1 MVVQSKMMSIQAD
14 VVVIGGGPGGVV
26 AAARA
31 ADLGAR
37 AVMVTGHE
45 IGGMAADDGPV
56 PVRTLAHA
64 ARLIRDARQL
74 GSYGIRVSG
83 PDLDYSRLLARVR
96 EVGDD
101 VRAHSV
107 FREQIEEKGGVV
119 HENTGLT
126 QFVDAHTVFTESGLR
141 LTADK
146 FILCTGGVSKKLPIP
161 GYEYTSTHSDAW
173 RLTDVPSTMI
183 VIGGG
188 ATGVQVA
195 SIFHSFGTQV
205 QIFEALPSILAAE
218 DRDVSSAVAA
228 AFRRAGVTV
237 NEGFGAIE
245 SFDKTA
251 TGVRMNFSRD
261 GHSHSAEAELVVVEA
276 GWGADTDG
284 LNLEAAGIALTQR
297 GFVAVD
303 EYLQTSAA
311 TVFAAGDVTGRLL
324 LASEAMRD
332 GFIAAT
338 NAVQG
343 PRIAANSHI
352 TPAGSFT
359 DPEYASVGLTE
370 VKARADHDVETAV
383 VDYASLT
390 RAIIDGQTVGFC
402 KLIVDRATK
411 DILGCHVVGERAI
424 EIVQVAAVALAAGL
438 TQVDQLAQVAVSFPT
453 YAQILI
459 LAAVKAAKQLNIDIG
474 WRAMQSV

>member
-1 MVVQSKMMSIQAD
+1 MIVQSEMKSIQAD
-14 VVVIGGGPGGVV
+14 VVVIGGGPAGVV

-37 AVMVTGHE
+37 TVMVTGHE

-74 GSYGIRVSG
+74 GAYGINVTD
-83 PDLDYSRLLARVR
+83 PVLDYPRLLTRVR

-101 VRAHSV
+101 VRGHSAL
-107 FREQIEEKGGVV
+107 REQIEEKGGVV
-119 HENTGLT
+119 HEHAGLT
-126 QFVDAHTVFTESGLR
+126 QFIDAQTVVTESGLR
-141 LTADK
+141 LTAAK
-146 FILCTGGVSKKLPIP
+146 FIICTGGVSKKLPIA
-161 GYEYTSTHSDAW
+161 GYEHTSTHSDAW
-173 RLTDVPSTMI
+173 RLTDVPSSMI

-188 ATGVQVA
+188 ATGIQVA
-195 SIFHSFGTQV
+195 SVFNSFGTRVQV
-205 QIFEALPSILAAE
+205 FEALPNILAAE
-218 DRDVSSAVAA
+218 DHDVSSAVAV
-228 AFRRAGVTV
+228 AFRQAGVIV

-245 SFDKTA
+245 SFDKTS
-251 TGVRMNFSRD
+251 TGVRMNFSKD
-261 GHSHSAEAELVVVEA
+261 CQTHSAEAELVVVAA
-276 GWGADTDG
+276 GWGADTNG
-284 LNLEAAGIALTQR
+284 MNLEAAGIAVTQR
-297 GFVAVD
+297 GFLAVD
-303 EYLQTSAA
+303 EHLQTSAS

-338 NAVQG
+338 NAVHG
-343 PRIAANSHI
+343 SRMAASSHI
-352 TPAGSFT
+352 TPTGSFT

-370 VKARADHDVETAV
+370 LKARADYDVETAV

-402 KLIVDRATK
+402 KLIVDRATN

-438 TQVDQLAQVAVSFPT
+438 TQVDELAQVAVSFPT

-459 LAAVKAAKQLNIDIG
+459 LAAVKAAQQLNIDIG
-474 WRAMQSV
+474 WRAMQSG